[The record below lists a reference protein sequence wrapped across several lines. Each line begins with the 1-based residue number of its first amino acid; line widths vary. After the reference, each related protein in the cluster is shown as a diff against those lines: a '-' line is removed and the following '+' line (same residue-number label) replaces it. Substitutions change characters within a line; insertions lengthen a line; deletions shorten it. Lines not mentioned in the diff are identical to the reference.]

1 MGKPIVYCGICGR
14 SLRDKEAEQSRAA
27 GEAIRCSACH
37 PEPTAVQEGRPGTKS
52 RTLPILRPARSKSV
66 EDPLAGILL
75 NAALVAVGAL
85 LLVLVTPGETTT
97 ADHRGRLDAVLANIQ
112 KIRDSDPTF
121 ARAAEVLSLYDA
133 AANLAGLK
141 RPQVDRLREE
151 YYREAR
157 KNLQE

>member
-1 MGKPIVYCGICGR
+1 MPV
-14 SLRDKEAEQSRAA
+14 
-27 GEAIRCSACH
+27 
-37 PEPTAVQEGRPGTKS
+37 
-52 RTLPILRPARSKSV
+52 LRPARPKSV

-97 ADHRGRLDAVLANIQ
+97 ADQRGRLDAVLANIQ